1 MSKNMKIIPELRFPE
16 FKKEGEWQQNV
27 VSQVADY
34 ENGKAHEQD
43 IDEEGKYVVVNSKF
57 ISTDG
62 EVRKFS
68 NSANCIA
75 KKNDVLMVLSDV
87 PNGRAIAKC
96 FYVDK
101 DDSYTVNQRICK
113 LTPTTADS
121 RILYYLLNRNS
132 YFLSFDDG
140 VKQTNLRNEDVL
152 NCPIVLPKNPQEQQ
166 KIASCL
172 SSLDEV
178 IAAHSQKLELLKDH
192 KKGLM
197 QNLFPTNSITNDQ
210 LRITNE
216 KSITNYESSITSED
230 DQFVIRNSQ
239 IRNSKVPKYRFKE
252 FEKDGEWVEK
262 KLGDVAD
269 FINGKAYKQEEL
281 LTEGKYRVLRVGNFF
296 TNNEWYYSDLELDED
311 KYCEKDDLLYA
322 WSASFG
328 PHIWKEEKVIYH
340 YHIWKV
346 KNKIGVD
353 RQFLYNLLDYETF
366 RMKAKSLN
374 GFALMHITKGTIE
387 AWESMIPK
395 SEKEQQ
401 KIASCLSSLDTL
413 ITAQAEKIEQLQLHK
428 KGLMQGLFPKSI
440 TNYESSITN

>member
-1 MSKNMKIIPELRFPE
+1 MSKKLIPELRFPE

-34 ENGKAHEQD
+34 ENGKAHEKD

-101 DDSYTVNQRICK
+101 DDLYTVNQRICK

-172 SSLDEV
+172 SSLDELLT
-178 IAAHSQKLELLKDH
+178 AHNDKLDALKDH
-192 KKGLM
+192 KKGLL
-197 QNLFPTNSITNDQ
+197 QNLFPTNSITNDE
-210 LRITNE
+210 LKITNNE
-216 KSITNYESSITSED
+216 SPITDEGDLFE
-230 DQFVIRNSQ
+230 IRNSQ
-239 IRNSKVPKYRFKE
+239 IRNSNVPKVRFPE
-252 FEKDGEWVEK
+252 FEGDGEWVEK
-262 KLGDVAD
+262 KLGEVID
-269 FINGKAYKQEEL
+269 IKSGYSPSKYHLQKNGKYPFVKVEEL
-281 LTEGKYRVLRVGNFF
+281 
-296 TNNEWYYSDLELDED
+296 NN
-311 KYCEKDDLLYA
+311 CEKYQVLSRNYSNDTQNII
-322 WSASFG
+322 
-328 PHIWKEEKVIYH
+328 PI
-340 YHIWKV
+340 
-346 KNKIGVD
+346 
-353 RQFLYNLLDYETF
+353 
-366 RMKAKSLN
+366 KS
-374 GFALMHITKGTIE
+374 II
-387 AWESMIPK
+387 
-395 SEKEQQ
+395 
-401 KIASCLSSLDTL
+401 
-413 ITAQAEKIEQLQLHK
+413 
-428 KGLMQGLFPKSI
+428 FPKRGAAIMLNPDYSI
-440 TNYESSITN
+440 E

>member
-1 MSKNMKIIPELRFPE
+1 MNKNKLIPELRFPE
-16 FKKEGEWQQNV
+16 FKNEGEWKEKEIGKLFKFKQGV
-27 VSQVADY
+27 QVAV
-34 ENGKAHEQD
+34 ENQ
-43 IDEEGKYVVVNSKF
+43 F
-57 ISTDG
+57 
-62 EVRKFS
+62 
-68 NSANCIA
+68 
-75 KKNDVLMVLSDV
+75 
-87 PNGRAIAKC
+87 
-96 FYVDK
+96 
-101 DDSYTVNQRICK
+101 
-113 LTPTTADS
+113 
-121 RILYYLLNRNS
+121 
-132 YFLSFDDG
+132 
-140 VKQTNLRNEDVL
+140 
-152 NCPIVLPKNPQEQQ
+152 VLPKNEMVRFIRIVDITSNSEVPRYIENPGEDHLVKMEDLFMIRYGTPGLISIGFEGVVANNLFRLIWNVDKRFEPKYWFYSFQKIEKLIYNLSGSSSMPAISFSTLDNLSITFPHNPQEQQ

-178 IAAHSQKLELLKDH
+178 IAAHSQKLALLKDH

-197 QNLFPTNSITNDQ
+197 QNLFPN
-210 LRITNE
+210 
-216 KSITNYESSITSED
+216 SITNYESSITSTD

-239 IRNSKVPKYRFKE
+239 SRNLPKYRFKE

-281 LTEGKYRVLRVGNFF
+281 LATGKYRVLRVGNFF

-387 AWESMIPK
+387 AWESMIPN

-413 ITAQAEKIEQLQLHK
+413 ITAQSEKIEQLQLHK
-428 KGLMQGLFPKSI
+428 KGLMQGLFPKI
-440 TNYESSITN
+440 ND